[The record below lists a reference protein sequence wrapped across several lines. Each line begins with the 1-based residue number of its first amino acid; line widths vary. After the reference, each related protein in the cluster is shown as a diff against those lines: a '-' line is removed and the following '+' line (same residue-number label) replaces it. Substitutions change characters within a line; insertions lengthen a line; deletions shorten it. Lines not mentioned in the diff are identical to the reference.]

1 MQRGSD
7 KQTLKATIGELEKA
21 TSAAPGQA
29 IAELA
34 GAQLADAQRQGRGR
48 ERAVLVTAVQAG
60 SDAFNHGLRSGDV
73 IFGVN
78 QRRVTTVPTL
88 AKALR
93 TTGPL
98 ALNVVRGDTVL
109 SIPIR

>member
-1 MQRGSD
+1 MQRGGD
-7 KQTLKATIGELEKA
+7 KQTLKATIGEVEKTA
-21 TSAAPGQA
+21 SAAPGQA